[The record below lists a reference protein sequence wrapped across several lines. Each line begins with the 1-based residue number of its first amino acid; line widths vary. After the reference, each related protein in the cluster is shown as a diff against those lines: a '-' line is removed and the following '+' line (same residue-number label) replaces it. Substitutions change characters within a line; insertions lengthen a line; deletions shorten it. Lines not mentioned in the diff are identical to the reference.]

1 MPSYYQLADSWFCT
15 PEVAGSMPVEGSKY
29 SSIVQLVEHSAVNR
43 VVVGSSPSLLTIQ
56 KENFKPNKYASVK
69 PSGDGS
75 GL

>member
-1 MPSYYQLADSWFCT
+1 
-15 PEVAGSMPVEGSKY
+15 MPVEGSKY